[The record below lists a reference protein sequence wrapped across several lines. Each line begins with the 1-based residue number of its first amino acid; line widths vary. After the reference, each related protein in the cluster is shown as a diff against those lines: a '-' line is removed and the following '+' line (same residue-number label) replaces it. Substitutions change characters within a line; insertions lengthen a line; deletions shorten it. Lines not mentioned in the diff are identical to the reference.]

1 MGLTSPVDN
10 VITILRVL
18 TKLLGKTL
26 PCIHFRSVH
35 MHEEYPLMVVFLKGL
50 AKSVGGACSFDVARF
65 VGGYSSRSMH
75 HAVVM
80 RHSHHPKG

>member
-1 MGLTSPVDN
+1 
-10 VITILRVL
+10 
-18 TKLLGKTL
+18 
-26 PCIHFRSVH
+26 